1 MTFTTI
7 ASIMTLALATLTP
20 SGCHKTTTAKS
31 AVAPATPAVT
41 SIQSS
46 DTNTMPTA
54 AVLNISN
61 GTNCF
66 LGDLTLT
73 NHTETLVKISPNRQ
87 CYFKTKMIDSRNA
100 MITLSLENKKTS
112 SRGGDLAVTQIITK
126 SDKPFEVA
134 LGNCSL
140 SFTPHIVSE

>member
-20 SGCHKTTTAKS
+20 SGCHKTTAAAKS
-31 AVAPATPAVT
+31 PIAPAVT

-46 DTNTMPTA
+46 NTNTTTIG
-54 AVLNISN
+54 AVLNVSN
-61 GTNCF
+61 STNCF

-100 MITLSLENKKTS
+100 QITLSLENKKTS